1 MSLLQTV
8 VGWFSGTTS
17 TPGTRTHAASS
28 SGTAG
33 NSLRDTNDQRRA
45 VAAAAPWHLETG
57 TATDPGCVRELN
69 EDTLLLRVPD
79 SPDAMRRHGVL
90 AVVCDGMGGHEAGE
104 VASALARDTIA
115 ASLDADDTQLPDA
128 LVQAIQS
135 ANGAIFDAGRKQSA
149 LRGMGT
155 TCCAMIL
162 RDGAA
167 WCAHVGDSRCYLLR
181 DGDLLLMTEDH
192 SAVMDMVR
200 RGILSL
206 EEARHHPDKN
216 VISRALGSH
225 ASIEVSSWSHPFVVQ
240 PDDAFL
246 LCSDGLYDLVSD
258 ADIRATMLYGKPHAQ
273 VACDRLIALARERG
287 GLDNISVVIVQ
298 LRAAD
303 RPAASPGAT
312 RTLEIV
318 R

>member
-8 VGWFSGTTS
+8 VGWFSGTS
-17 TPGTRTHAASS
+17 SAAGARAHAASS
-28 SGTAG
+28 GSAG
-33 NSLRDTNDQRRA
+33 HALRDTNEQRRT
-45 VAAAAPWHLETG
+45 VAAAAPWQLETG

-69 EDTLLLRVPD
+69 EDTLLLQVPG

-115 ASLDADDTQLPDA
+115 AALRADDAQLPDA
-128 LVQAIQS
+128 LVHAIQA

-155 TCCAMIL
+155 TCCALVL

-225 ASIEVSSWSHPFVVQ
+225 AAIEVSSWNHPFVVQ
-240 PDDAFL
+240 PDDVFL

-258 ADIRATMLYGKPHAQ
+258 EDIRTVMMHGTPHAQ

-287 GLDNISVVIVQ
+287 GLDNISVVMLH

-312 RTLEIV
+312 RTIEIM

>member
-8 VGWFSGTTS
+8 VGWFSGTTPSSRVHTGTHS
-17 TPGTRTHAASS
+17 TGRDT
-28 SGTAG
+28 
-33 NSLRDTNDQRRA
+33 LRDTNDQRRV
-45 VAAAAPWHLETG
+45 VAASAPWQLETG

-69 EDTLLLRVPD
+69 EDALLLRVPD
-79 SPDAMRRHGVL
+79 SADAMRRHGLL

-115 ASLDADDTQLPDA
+115 ASLEADDTQLPDA
-128 LVQAIQS
+128 LVHAIKA
-135 ANGAIFDAGRKQSA
+135 ANGAIFDAGRRQSA

-155 TCCAMIL
+155 TCCALVL

-225 ASIEVSSWSHPFVVQ
+225 AEIEVGSWSHPFVVQ

-258 ADIRATMLYGKPHAQ
+258 EDIRTTMLHGTPHAQ

-287 GLDNISVVIVQ
+287 GLDNISAVIVQ
-298 LRAAD
+298 LRAD
-303 RPAASPGAT
+303 HRPASAPGAT
-312 RTLEIV
+312 RAIEIV

>member
-8 VGWFSGTTS
+8 VGWFTGQS
-17 TPGTRTHAASS
+17 TASPASS
-28 SGTAG
+28 ARRHVDP
-33 NSLRDTNDQRRA
+33 LRDTNDQRRV

-69 EDTLLLRVPD
+69 EDALLLRVPD
-79 SPDAMRRHGVL
+79 SERAMRQHGVL
-90 AVVCDGMGGHEAGE
+90 ALVCDGMGGHEAGE
-104 VASALARDTIA
+104 VASALARDTIVHT
-115 ASLDADDTQLPDA
+115 LDVNDTQLPDA
-128 LVQAIQS
+128 LVQAIQA
-135 ANGAIFDAGRKQSA
+135 ANRAIHDAGRRQPA

-155 TCCAMIL
+155 TCCALIL

-181 DGDLLLMTEDH
+181 GGDLLLMTEDH

-225 ASIEVSSWSHPFVVQ
+225 ASIEVSSWNHPFIVQ
-240 PDDAFL
+240 PDDVFL

-258 ADIRATMLYGKPHAQ
+258 EDIRTVMTHGLPHAQ

-287 GLDNISVVIVQ
+287 GLDNISAVIVH

-303 RPAASPGAT
+303 RPAAAPGIT
-312 RTLEIV
+312 RTIGIV
-318 R
+318 S